1 MTLEVRR
8 IVTGHNEFGMGII
21 VSDEKLS
28 AVSRGLGANIS
39 GCEIWSTNS
48 MPVDNSMEAEASQRA
63 GFVKKYNYVGS
74 GQGTTVRI
82 VEWTPGHA
90 MFWHRTETLD
100 YSMVLSG
107 EIDVEFDS
115 GQVVTMKQGD
125 IIVMRGVTHCW
136 KNKSTV
142 PAVTALSSSTPF
154 PSRPLARRGACSFQR
169 EAILAFCARFVRHF
183 HTAEIGMGRIVE
195 RPILTKDN
203 RVRDRGT
210 LNRFDV

>member
-1 MTLEVRR
+1 MTLEVTR
-8 IVTGHNEFGMGII
+8 IVTGHHEFGLGIV

-82 VEWTPGHA
+82 VEWTPGHTI
-90 MFWHRTETLD
+90 FWHRTETLD

-136 KNKSTV
+136 KNKSAV
-142 PAVTALSSSTPF
+142 PAVTAFILIDAVPF
-154 PSRPLARRGACSFQR
+154 EAEFDSGQVVTMKQGDIIVMRGVTHCWKNKSAVPAVTAFILIDAVPF
-169 EAILAFCARFVRHF
+169 EAGG
-183 HTAEIGMGRIVE
+183 E
-195 RPILTKDN
+195 K
-203 RVRDRGT
+203 RGV
-210 LNRFDV
+210 L